1 MAFGGRAE
9 AEQEDEPTFQMA
21 PMIDVVFMLLI
32 FFLVA
37 TTFQKFEA
45 KLNADLPRQEKQEE
59 EDIPKQLIVK
69 VTADGLIVNN
79 MHMRKRDFILKLLE
93 MRQYDPN
100 QYVFI
105 DGSDDALHQD
115 VIEIFDE
122 CNRMD
127 IKVTVIPPYDK
138 QQ

>member
-59 EDIPKQLIVK
+59 EDVPKQLIVK

-79 MHMRKRDFILKLLE
+79 MRMRKRDFILKLLE
-93 MRQYDPN
+93 LRQYDPN

-127 IKVTVIPPYDK
+127 INVTVIPPYNK